1 MTVLD
6 RSPKH
11 YVTHPPLAAEKIPPL
26 NNGDHLTRREFE
38 RRYEATAEKVKAELI
53 EGVVYMASP
62 VYLQHGESQS
72 SIATWLG
79 TYRAHTPRIRVADN
93 VTIRL
98 DAENEVQPDLAAWID
113 ERKVHQSQEG
123 YLEGAPEL
131 VIEVA
136 VSSASY
142 DLHEKLRV
150 YRRNGAQEYVVW
162 RVLDRQIDWFELKDG
177 EYVSLAPDENGII
190 KSKVFPGLWLA
201 VNNLLNGDL
210 ATVLAELQKGLAAEE
225 HAKFVETLRG

>member
-11 YVTHPPLAAEKIPPL
+11 YTAHPPLVAEKIPPL

-62 VYLQHGESQS
+62 VYLPHAESHGSM
-72 SIATWLG
+72 ATWLG
-79 TYRAHTPRIRVADN
+79 TYRAHTSKIRVADN

-113 ERKVHQSQEG
+113 GRKVHHSQEG

-131 VIEVA
+131 VIEIA
-136 VSSASY
+136 VSSVSY

-150 YRRNGAQEYVVW
+150 YRRNGVQEYIVW
-162 RVLDRQIDWFELKDG
+162 RTLDKQINWFELKDE
-177 EYVSLAPDENGII
+177 EYVLLAPDETGAI
-190 KSKVFPGLWLA
+190 KSNVFPGLWLA
-201 VNNLLNGDL
+201 VNDLLNGDL
-210 ATVLAELQKGLAAEE
+210 AKVLAKLNEGLATEE
-225 HAKFVETLRG
+225 HKDFAQKLNG

>member
-6 RSPKH
+6 RSPKQ
-11 YVTHPPLAAEKIPPL
+11 YTAHPPLAAEKIPPL

-62 VYLQHGESQS
+62 VYLPHAESHGDM
-72 SIATWLG
+72 ATWLG
-79 TYRAHTPRIRVADN
+79 TYRTYTPKIRVADN

-113 ERKVHQSQEG
+113 ERKAHQSQEG

-150 YRRNGAQEYVVW
+150 YRRNGIQEYIVW
-162 RVLDRQIDWFELKDG
+162 RVLDKQIDWFELKDG
-177 EYVSLAPDENGII
+177 EYVRLTQDEGGVI
-190 KSKVFPGLWLA
+190 KSNIFPGLWLA
-201 VNNLLNGDL
+201 ANNLLNGDL
-210 ATVLAELQKGLAAEE
+210 AKVLAKLNEGLATEE
-225 HAKFVETLRG
+225 HREFVEKLNS

>member
-11 YVTHPPLAAEKIPPL
+11 YATHPPLVTEKILPL
-26 NNGDHLTRREFE
+26 SNGDHLTRREFE

-62 VYLQHGESQS
+62 VYLPHAESHHAIS
-72 SIATWLG
+72 GWLFN
-79 TYRAHTPRIRVADN
+79 YRAHTSKIRVADN

-98 DAENEVQPDLAAWID
+98 DSENEVQPDLAAWMD
-113 ERKVHQSQEG
+113 GRKVRHSQEG

-131 VIEVA
+131 VIEIA

-142 DLHEKLRV
+142 DLHEKMRV
-150 YRRNGAQEYVVW
+150 YRRNGIQEYIVW
-162 RVLDRQIDWFELKDG
+162 RVLDQKVDWFELKDG
-177 EYVSLAPDENGII
+177 EYVPFVPDVSGVI

-201 VNNLLNGDL
+201 VNELLSGDL
-210 ATVLAELQKGLAAEE
+210 GKVLAELNEGLATEE
-225 HAKFVETLRG
+225 HKDFAQKLNG

>member
-11 YVTHPPLAAEKIPPL
+11 PATHPPLVTEKFLPL

-38 RRYEATAEKVKAELI
+38 RRYEATVEKVKAELI

-62 VYLQHGESQS
+62 VYLLHAESHS
-72 SIATWLG
+72 SMATWLG
-79 TYRAHTPRIRVADN
+79 SYRAHTSKIRVADN

-113 ERKVHQSQEG
+113 ERSVHQSAEG

-131 VIEVA
+131 VVEVA
-136 VSSASY
+136 VSSVSY

-150 YRRNGAQEYVVW
+150 YRRNGVQEYIVW
-162 RVLDRQIDWFELKDG
+162 RTLDKQLDWFELRDG
-177 EYVSLAPDENGII
+177 EYVPLPPNENGIV

-201 VNNLLNGDL
+201 VNDLLSGDL
-210 ATVLAELQKGLAAEE
+210 GKVLAKLNEGLATEE
-225 HAKFVETLRG
+225 HKDFAQK